1 MREGNILTEETLIA
15 KKQDSSLKLFVVLAK
30 AYRAIMEQAE
40 MDIKSKGLNL
50 TDFAVLELLFHRG
63 KQPLQKIGDKILMT
77 SGSITYIV
85 NKLEKKGYLIREAS
99 PDDGRV
105 TYARISNQGR
115 ELLSTIFPTHWDNIK
130 MIMNGLSDEEKET
143 AIELLKKLGTTI
155 KKI

>member
-1 MREGNILTEETLIA
+1 M

-30 AYRAIMEQAE
+30 AYRAIIEQAE

-63 KQPLQKIGDKILMT
+63 KQPMQKIGDKILMT

-85 NKLEKKGYLIREAS
+85 NKLEKKGYLVREAS
-99 PDDGRV
+99 PNDRRV
-105 TYARISNQGR
+105 TYASISDQGR
-115 ELLSTIFPTHWDNIK
+115 ELLSSIFPAHWEK
-130 MIMNGLSDEEKET
+130 LKTIMNGLNDEEKDT
-143 AIELLKKLGTTI
+143 AIELLKKLGTTV

>member
-1 MREGNILTEETLIA
+1 M

-30 AYRAIMEQAE
+30 AYRAIIEQAE

-63 KQPLQKIGDKILMT
+63 KQPMQKIGDKILMT

-85 NKLEKKGYLIREAS
+85 NKLEKKGYLVREAS
-99 PDDGRV
+99 PNDRRV
-105 TYARISNQGR
+105 TYASISDQGR
-115 ELLSTIFPTHWDNIK
+115 ELLNSIFPAHWEK
-130 MIMNGLSDEEKET
+130 LKTIMNGLNDEEKDT
-143 AIELLKKLGTTI
+143 AIELLKKLGTTV

>member
-1 MREGNILTEETLIA
+1 MTEETLIV

-30 AYRAIMEQAE
+30 AYRAIIEQAE

-63 KQPLQKIGDKILMT
+63 KQPMQKIGDKILMT

-85 NKLEKKGYLIREAS
+85 NKLEKKGYLVREAS
-99 PDDGRV
+99 PNDRRV
-105 TYARISNQGR
+105 TYASISDQGR
-115 ELLSTIFPTHWDNIK
+115 ELLSSIFPAHWEK
-130 MIMNGLSDEEKET
+130 LKTIMNGLNDEEKDT
-143 AIELLKKLGTTI
+143 AIELLKKLGTTV

>member
-1 MREGNILTEETLIA
+1 MTEETLIV

-30 AYRAIMEQAE
+30 AYRAIIEQAE

-63 KQPLQKIGDKILMT
+63 KQPMQKIGDKILMT

-85 NKLEKKGYLIREAS
+85 NKLEKKGYLVREAS
-99 PDDGRV
+99 PNDRRV
-105 TYARISNQGR
+105 TYASISDQGK
-115 ELLSTIFPTHWDNIK
+115 ELLNSIFPAHWEK
-130 MIMNGLSDEEKET
+130 LKTIMNGLNDEEKDT
-143 AIELLKKLGTTI
+143 AIELLKKLGTTV

>member
-1 MREGNILTEETLIA
+1 MTEETLIV

-30 AYRAIMEQAE
+30 AYRAIIEQAE

-63 KQPLQKIGDKILMT
+63 KQPMQKIGDKILMT

-85 NKLEKKGYLIREAS
+85 NKLEKKGYLVREAS
-99 PDDGRV
+99 PNDRRV
-105 TYARISNQGR
+105 TYASISDQGR
-115 ELLSTIFPTHWDNIK
+115 ELLNSIFPAHWEK
-130 MIMNGLSDEEKET
+130 LKTIMNGLNDEEKDT
-143 AIELLKKLGTTI
+143 AIELLKKLGTTV

>member
-1 MREGNILTEETLIA
+1 M

-30 AYRAIMEQAE
+30 AYRAIIEQAE

-63 KQPLQKIGDKILMT
+63 KQPMQKIGDKILMT

-85 NKLEKKGYLIREAS
+85 NKLEKKGYLVREAS
-99 PDDGRV
+99 PNDRRV
-105 TYARISNQGR
+105 TYASISDQGR
-115 ELLSTIFPTHWDNIK
+115 ELLNSIFPAQWEKLKT
-130 MIMNGLSDEEKET
+130 IMNGLNDEEKDT
-143 AIELLKKLGTTI
+143 AIELLKKLGTTV